1 MLRERGVSQTVIE
14 TMLCE
19 NPSRLLEL
27 AAPAGAQ

>member
-1 MLRERGVSQTVIE
+1 MLRERGLSQTMIE

-27 AAPAGAQ
+27 AAPVGAT